1 MFENLQEKLQRAFK
15 TLRGQATLTEENI
28 DEALRE
34 IRLALLEADVNFKVV
49 KQLIDQIRVKAVGQD
64 VLTALSPGEQV
75 IKIVRDELV
84 EILGRDTA
92 RMKFASQPPTVILM
106 AGLQGS
112 GKTTTSGK
120 LANWLKNGGH
130 RPLLVSVDVYRPAA
144 REQLKV
150 VAQAVKANIYEGEVG
165 EATPGPRDPRAKEAR
180 REAINTGSDVLIVD
194 TAGRLHIDDQLMDE
208 MQLLKRL
215 LNPQEILF
223 VADAMTGQDAVNS
236 ADEFHKKLS
245 LTGVVLTKMD
255 GDARGGAALSI
266 RQVTGQPIKFIGVGE
281 KYDALEPFHPDR
293 IVSRIL
299 GMGDILSLIER
310 AESQI
315 DKKKAQEMATKAL
328 TGDGF
333 SLEDFRDQLRQ
344 VKKMGSMKSL
354 LGMLPSIGPFSG
366 LQKAADNVDEGQINR
381 VEAIINSMTTHERNH
396 HEVINGSR
404 RKRIARGSG
413 TTVQEVNNLLRQY
426 AQMKKMF
433 KQMGKTVA
441 PRTGLFHQLQG
452 QPAHGVAGIDFH
464 HRLEPAIALGC
475 AIDEGVD
482 ANRPDIAGALQF
494 RFEQR
499 KDVAIEA
506 LEAARNVRRFAEQ
519 RGYVRRYAAAV
530 VGRRPVGPELSLAV
544 IDQAGVAAE
553 LQVARPHLQLDGE
566 IQRALQPGFDDHLSA
581 ILQGTGQPLLL
592 CRQHL

>member
-15 TLRGQATLTEENI
+15 SLRGQAVLTEENI
-28 DEALRE
+28 AEALKQ

-49 KQLIDQIRVKAVGQD
+49 KDLIDRIQAKAVGQE

-84 EILGRDTA
+84 ATLGKDTA
-92 RMKFASQPPTVILM
+92 KLKFASQPPTVVLM

-150 VAQAVKANIYEGEVG
+150 VAAAIKANLYEGEVG
-165 EATPGPRDPRAKEAR
+165 EANTATVERLAKEAR
-180 REAINTGSDVLIVD
+180 REAINSGCDVLIVD
-194 TAGRLHIDDQLMDE
+194 TAGRLHIDDQLMEE
-208 MQLLKRL
+208 MQSLKRL

-223 VADAMTGQDAVNS
+223 VADSMTGQDAVNS
-236 ADEFHKKLS
+236 ADEFHKKLT

-266 RQVTGQPIKFIGVGE
+266 RQVTGQPIKFIGIGE

-299 GMGDILSLIER
+299 GMGDILSLIEK

-315 DKKKAQEMATKAL
+315 DKKKANELASKMLA
-328 TGDGF
+328 GDGF

-344 VKKMGSMKSL
+344 VRKMGSLQSL
-354 LGMLPSIGPFSG
+354 MGMLPNIGAFSG
-366 LQKAADNVDEGQINR
+366 MQKAADKVDEKQINR
-381 VEAIINSMTTHERNH
+381 VEAIINSMTGYERNH
-396 HEVINGSR
+396 HESINGSR

-413 TTVQEVNNLLRQY
+413 TSVQEVNNLLRQY
-426 AQMKKMF
+426 AQMRKMF
-433 KQMGKTVA
+433 KQMGKPSFA
-441 PRTGLFHQLQG
+441 RRM
-452 QPAHGVAGIDFH
+452 AGMKF
-464 HRLEPAIALGC
+464 
-475 AIDEGVD
+475 
-482 ANRPDIAGALQF
+482 
-494 RFEQR
+494 
-499 KDVAIEA
+499 
-506 LEAARNVRRFAEQ
+506 
-519 RGYVRRYAAAV
+519 
-530 VGRRPVGPELSLAV
+530 
-544 IDQAGVAAE
+544 
-553 LQVARPHLQLDGE
+553 
-566 IQRALQPGFDDHLSA
+566 PGM
-581 ILQGTGQPLLL
+581 
-592 CRQHL
+592 

>member
-15 TLRGQATLTEENI
+15 SLRGQARLSEENI
-28 DEALRE
+28 GEALRE

-49 KQLIDQIRVKAVGQD
+49 KELIDRIQAKAVGQE
-64 VLTALSPGEQV
+64 VMTALSPGEQV

-84 EILGRDTA
+84 ETLGKDTA
-92 RMKFASQPPTVILM
+92 RMKFASQPPTVVLM
-106 AGLQGS
+106 SGLQGS

-120 LANWLKNGGH
+120 LAHWYKAGGH

-150 VAQAVKANIYEGEVG
+150 VAQAVKAQIYEGEVT
-165 EATPGPRDPRAKEAR
+165 EANTATVERLVKEAR
-180 REAINTGSDVLIVD
+180 REAVVSGCDVLIVD
-194 TAGRLHIDDQLMDE
+194 TAGRLHIDDELMNE
-208 MQLLKRL
+208 MQSLKKL
-215 LNPQEILF
+215 LNPSEILF
-223 VADAMTGQDAVNS
+223 VADAMTGQDAVRS
-236 ADEFHKKLS
+236 ADEFHKRLS

-281 KYDALEPFHPDR
+281 KHDALEPFHPDR

-315 DKKKAQEMATKAL
+315 DKKKAQEMASKAL
-328 TGDGF
+328 SGDGF

-354 LGMLPSIGPFSG
+354 IGMLPSIGPFSG
-366 LQKAADNVDEGQINR
+366 LQKAADNVDEKQINR
-381 VEAIINSMTTHERNH
+381 VEAIINSMTMHERNH

-433 KQMGKTVA
+433 KQMGKPSFA
-441 PRTGLFHQLQG
+441 RRM
-452 QPAHGVAGIDFH
+452 AGMK
-464 HRLEPAIALGC
+464 L
-475 AIDEGVD
+475 
-482 ANRPDIAGALQF
+482 
-494 RFEQR
+494 
-499 KDVAIEA
+499 
-506 LEAARNVRRFAEQ
+506 
-519 RGYVRRYAAAV
+519 
-530 VGRRPVGPELSLAV
+530 
-544 IDQAGVAAE
+544 
-553 LQVARPHLQLDGE
+553 
-566 IQRALQPGFDDHLSA
+566 PGM
-581 ILQGTGQPLLL
+581 
-592 CRQHL
+592 

>member
-15 TLRGQATLTEENI
+15 TLRGQAKLTEENI

-49 KQLIDQIRVKAVGQD
+49 KLLIDQIRAKAVGQE
-64 VLTALSPGEQV
+64 VMTALSPGEQV

-84 EILGRDTA
+84 EILGKDTA
-92 RMKFASQPPTVILM
+92 RMKFASQPPTVVLM

-120 LANWLKNGGH
+120 LANWFKNGGH

-144 REQLKV
+144 REQLKI
-150 VAQAVKANIYEGEVG
+150 VAQAVKAQIYEGEVG
-165 EATPGPRDPRAKEAR
+165 EANTAAVERLAKEAR
-180 REAINTGSDVLIVD
+180 REAVVSGCDVLIVD
-194 TAGRLHIDDQLMDE
+194 TAGRLHIDEQLMDE
-208 MQLLKRL
+208 MQSLKKL
-215 LNPQEILF
+215 LNPSEILF
-223 VADAMTGQDAVNS
+223 VADAMTGQDAVRS
-236 ADEFHKKLS
+236 AEEFHKKLS

-354 LGMLPSIGPFSG
+354 MGMLPSIGPFSG
-366 LQKAADNVDEGQINR
+366 LQKAADNVDEKQINR
-381 VEAIINSMTTHERNH
+381 VEAIINSMTSHERNH

-433 KQMGKTVA
+433 KQMGKPSFA
-441 PRTGLFHQLQG
+441 RRL
-452 QPAHGVAGIDFH
+452 AGMK
-464 HRLEPAIALGC
+464 L
-475 AIDEGVD
+475 
-482 ANRPDIAGALQF
+482 
-494 RFEQR
+494 
-499 KDVAIEA
+499 
-506 LEAARNVRRFAEQ
+506 
-519 RGYVRRYAAAV
+519 
-530 VGRRPVGPELSLAV
+530 
-544 IDQAGVAAE
+544 
-553 LQVARPHLQLDGE
+553 
-566 IQRALQPGFDDHLSA
+566 PGM
-581 ILQGTGQPLLL
+581 
-592 CRQHL
+592 

>member
-15 TLRGQATLTEENI
+15 SLRGQAVLTEENI
-28 DEALRE
+28 AEAMKQ

-49 KQLIDQIRVKAVGQD
+49 KDLIDRIQAKAIGQD

-84 EILGRDTA
+84 ETLGKDTA
-92 RMKFASQPPTVILM
+92 KLKFASQPPTVVLM

-150 VAQAVKANIYEGEVG
+150 VAVEIKANLYEGEVG
-165 EATPGPRDPRAKEAR
+165 EAGVDANTATVERLAKEAR
-180 REAINTGSDVLIVD
+180 REAINSGCDVLIVD

-208 MQLLKRL
+208 MQSLKRL

-223 VADAMTGQDAVNS
+223 VADAMTGQDAVKS
-236 ADEFHKKLS
+236 ADEFHKKLT
-245 LTGVVLTKMD
+245 LTGVILTKMD

-299 GMGDILSLIER
+299 GMGDILSLIEK

-315 DKKKAQEMATKAL
+315 DKKKAQDLATKAL
-328 TGDGF
+328 SGDGF

-344 VKKMGSMKSL
+344 VRKMGSLQSL
-354 LGMLPSIGPFSG
+354 IGMLPSVGAFSG
-366 LQKAADNVDEGQINR
+366 LQKVADKVDEKQINR
-381 VEAIINSMTTHERNH
+381 VEAIINSMTGYERNH
-396 HEVINGSR
+396 HEAINGSR

-413 TTVQEVNNLLRQY
+413 TSVQEVNNLLRQY

-433 KQMGKTVA
+433 KQMGKPSFA
-441 PRTGLFHQLQG
+441 RRM
-452 QPAHGVAGIDFH
+452 AGMKF
-464 HRLEPAIALGC
+464 
-475 AIDEGVD
+475 
-482 ANRPDIAGALQF
+482 
-494 RFEQR
+494 
-499 KDVAIEA
+499 
-506 LEAARNVRRFAEQ
+506 
-519 RGYVRRYAAAV
+519 
-530 VGRRPVGPELSLAV
+530 
-544 IDQAGVAAE
+544 
-553 LQVARPHLQLDGE
+553 
-566 IQRALQPGFDDHLSA
+566 PGM
-581 ILQGTGQPLLL
+581 
-592 CRQHL
+592 

>member
-15 TLRGQATLTEENI
+15 SLRGQAVLTEENI
-28 DEALRE
+28 SEALKQ

-49 KQLIDQIRVKAVGQD
+49 KELIDRIQAKAVGQE

-84 EILGRDTA
+84 ATLGKDTA
-92 RMKFASQPPTVILM
+92 KLKFASQPPTVVLM

-150 VAQAVKANIYEGEVG
+150 VAASIKANLYEGEVG
-165 EATPGPRDPRAKEAR
+165 EANTATVERLAKEAR
-180 REAINTGSDVLIVD
+180 REAINSGCDVLIVD

-208 MQLLKRL
+208 MQSLKRL

-223 VADAMTGQDAVNS
+223 VADSMTGQDAVKS
-236 ADEFHKKLS
+236 ADEFHKKLT

-266 RQVTGQPIKFIGVGE
+266 RQVTGQPIKFIGIGE

-299 GMGDILSLIER
+299 GMGDILSLIEK

-315 DKKKAQEMATKAL
+315 DKKKANELASKVL
-328 TGDGF
+328 SGDGF

-344 VKKMGSMKSL
+344 VRKMGSLQSL
-354 LGMLPSIGPFSG
+354 MGMLPSIGAFSG
-366 LQKAADNVDEGQINR
+366 LQKAADKVDEKQINR
-381 VEAIINSMTTHERNH
+381 VEAIINSMTGYERNH
-396 HEVINGSR
+396 HESINGSC

-413 TTVQEVNNLLRQY
+413 TSVQEVNNLLRQY

-433 KQMGKTVA
+433 KQMGKPSFA
-441 PRTGLFHQLQG
+441 RRM
-452 QPAHGVAGIDFH
+452 AGMKF
-464 HRLEPAIALGC
+464 
-475 AIDEGVD
+475 
-482 ANRPDIAGALQF
+482 
-494 RFEQR
+494 
-499 KDVAIEA
+499 
-506 LEAARNVRRFAEQ
+506 
-519 RGYVRRYAAAV
+519 
-530 VGRRPVGPELSLAV
+530 
-544 IDQAGVAAE
+544 
-553 LQVARPHLQLDGE
+553 
-566 IQRALQPGFDDHLSA
+566 PGM
-581 ILQGTGQPLLL
+581 
-592 CRQHL
+592 

>member
-15 TLRGQATLTEENI
+15 SLRGQAKLTEENI

-49 KQLIDQIRVKAVGQD
+49 KQLIDQIRAKAVGQE

-84 EILGRDTA
+84 EILGKDTA
-92 RMKFASQPPTVILM
+92 RMKFASQPPTVVLM

-120 LANWLKNGGH
+120 LAHWFKLGGH

-150 VAQAVKANIYEGEVG
+150 VAQAVKAQIYEGHVAADAFVRGDADESAGSYNKSPDV
-165 EATPGPRDPRAKEAR
+165 ERLAKEAR
-180 REAINTGSDVLIVD
+180 REAIVSGCDVLIVD

-208 MQLLKRL
+208 MQSLKKL
-215 LNPQEILF
+215 LNPSEILF

-245 LTGVVLTKMD
+245 LTGIVLTKMD

-354 LGMLPSIGPFSG
+354 MGMLPSIGPFSG
-366 LQKAADNVDEGQINR
+366 LQKAADNVDEKQINR
-381 VEAIINSMTTHERNH
+381 VEAIINSMTSHERNH

-433 KQMGKTVA
+433 KQMGKPSFA
-441 PRTGLFHQLQG
+441 RRL
-452 QPAHGVAGIDFH
+452 AGMK
-464 HRLEPAIALGC
+464 L
-475 AIDEGVD
+475 
-482 ANRPDIAGALQF
+482 
-494 RFEQR
+494 
-499 KDVAIEA
+499 
-506 LEAARNVRRFAEQ
+506 
-519 RGYVRRYAAAV
+519 
-530 VGRRPVGPELSLAV
+530 
-544 IDQAGVAAE
+544 
-553 LQVARPHLQLDGE
+553 
-566 IQRALQPGFDDHLSA
+566 PGM
-581 ILQGTGQPLLL
+581 
-592 CRQHL
+592 

>member
-15 TLRGQATLTEENI
+15 SLRGQAKLTEENI

-49 KQLIDQIRVKAVGQD
+49 KQLIDQIRAKAVGQE
-64 VLTALSPGEQV
+64 VMTALSPGEQV

-84 EILGRDTA
+84 ELLGKDTA
-92 RMKFASQPPTVILM
+92 RMKFASQPPTVVLM

-120 LANWLKNGGH
+120 LAHWFKTGGH

-144 REQLKV
+144 REQLKI
-150 VAQAVKANIYEGEVG
+150 VAEAVKSHIYEGEVS
-165 EATPGPRDPRAKEAR
+165 EANTATVERLVKEAK
-180 REAINTGSDVLIVD
+180 REAVVTGCDVLIVD

-208 MQLLKRL
+208 MQSLKKL
-215 LNPQEILF
+215 LNPSEILF

-236 ADEFHKKLS
+236 ADEFHKKLT

-328 TGDGF
+328 SGDGF
-333 SLEDFRDQLRQ
+333 SLEDFREQLRH
-344 VKKMGSMKSL
+344 VKKMGSIKNLM
-354 LGMLPSIGPFSG
+354 GMMPSIGAFSG
-366 LQKAADNVDEGQINR
+366 LQKAADKVDEKQIDR
-381 VEAIINSMTTHERNH
+381 VEAIINSMTAHERNH

-413 TTVQEVNNLLRQY
+413 TTIQEVNNLLRQY

-433 KQMGKTVA
+433 KQMGKPSFA
-441 PRTGLFHQLQG
+441 RRL
-452 QPAHGVAGIDFH
+452 AGMK
-464 HRLEPAIALGC
+464 L
-475 AIDEGVD
+475 
-482 ANRPDIAGALQF
+482 
-494 RFEQR
+494 
-499 KDVAIEA
+499 
-506 LEAARNVRRFAEQ
+506 
-519 RGYVRRYAAAV
+519 
-530 VGRRPVGPELSLAV
+530 
-544 IDQAGVAAE
+544 
-553 LQVARPHLQLDGE
+553 
-566 IQRALQPGFDDHLSA
+566 PGM
-581 ILQGTGQPLLL
+581 
-592 CRQHL
+592 